1 MVSSITSA
9 LSSVLSAQHSIYDLS
24 TRHALHTARSAEL
37 SDLIRRERDCLT
49 RERERCHTLRHD
61 LLPKT
66 RSLTQKLLLMS
77 DVKAAMAAQRRVIE
91 ERRDVLREKEELV
104 GLRRRKL
111 TLQLSTIFPVIPL
124 HPKREKEREKDKVV
138 VGGSEKK
145 KKRLNRYAAAL
156 LRPSSSAAA
165 LQPSSPTSIPSPP
178 SSPLPIASPKPTPLP
193 PPPPPTPPTSLSL
206 TSHIPPA
213 RFYRLHDSVLPPF
226 HQLLSFDDEKVST
239 ALGYAALVLAL
250 TSKYWGMPL
259 RYRIGFRGSR
269 SVVWDECEGEVG
281 GGGRGF
287 PAPGEGGSVGVYP
300 LYGKGVESVR
310 FEYGV
315 YFLNQNIEYMLT
327 EKVDGWQAR
336 VQSNANSL
344 EKLKVLLEGL
354 MGLLR

>member
-1 MVSSITSA
+1 MSSITTS
-9 LSSVLSAQHSIYDLS
+9 LSSVLTAHHSVYDLS
-24 TRHALHTARSAEL
+24 TRHALHTARSAEIGE
-37 SDLIRRERDCLT
+37 LIRRERDCLT
-49 RERERCHTLRHD
+49 RERERCRIRRAE
-61 LLPKT
+61 LLPRV

-77 DVKAAMAAQRRVIE
+77 DVKASMEAQRRLIE
-91 ERRDVLREKEELV
+91 ERRDVLREREELV

-111 TLQLSTIFPVIPL
+111 MLQLSTIFPVIPL
-124 HPKREKEREKDKVV
+124 HPKKERDREK
-138 VGGSEKK
+138 GPEKK
-145 KKRLNRYAAAL
+145 KKKPNRYAAAL
-156 LRPSSSAAA
+156 LKPSPSTP
-165 LQPSSPTSIPSPP
+165 LQPSSPSPSSPSPP
-178 SSPLPIASPKPTPLP
+178 SSPLPISS
-193 PPPPPTPPTSLSL
+193 PPTSLSL

-226 HQLLSFDDEKVST
+226 QQLLSFDDEKVST

-250 TSKYWGMPL
+250 TSKYWAMPL

-269 SVVWDECEGEVG
+269 SVVWDECEGE
-281 GGGRGF
+281 GGGRG
-287 PAPGEGGSVGVYP
+287 APVGGEGGGVGGYP

-327 EKVDGWQAR
+327 EKVEGWQAR

-344 EKLKVLLEGL
+344 EKLKLLMEGL